1 MAKPQDNKRK
11 IDAAVAIVAE
21 MFGVTLSYV
30 RMIRD
35 GKRNNKEIRITYDKI
50 KNETGA
56 IVKSVKASIKVKK

>member
-11 IDAAVAIVAE
+11 IDSAVAIVAD

-35 GKRNNKEIRITYDKI
+35 GKRKNKVILRIYQKI
-50 KNETGA
+50 KSDTGA
-56 IVKSVKASIKVKK
+56 IIKSAKDSIK